1 MEPIVRTLDS
11 FPPPPVALPSF
22 LLNRPSPSGEPRA
35 PGEGTKT
42 GAVVPG
48 GGESPGGSVQNNGP
62 DRAQLKR
69 AAAEFESFFIYYML
83 KSMRQAIPK
92 GGLLDS
98 RHRDTYTGL
107 FDQEVAGLA
116 TRRGGFGLGKA
127 IEDQFFPSKPVR
139 PSSFPTDPPIE
150 GTVKEGP

>member
-1 MEPIVRTLDS
+1 MAT
-11 FPPPPVALPSF
+11 
-22 LLNRPSPSGEPRA
+22 GE
-35 PGEGTKT
+35 
-42 GAVVPG
+42 
-48 GGESPGGSVQNNGP
+48 GESPGGPAQNVP

-107 FDQEVAGLA
+107 LDQEVASLA
-116 TRRGGFGLGKA
+116 ARRGGFGLGKA
-127 IEDQFFPSKPVR
+127 IENQFFPSQPVR
-139 PSSFPTDPPIE
+139 PSSFPTGPPIE

>member
-1 MEPIVRTLDS
+1 MEPIIRTLDS
-11 FPPPPVALPSF
+11 FPSPPVAIPSF
-22 LLNRPSPSGEPRA
+22 PLHRSSPPGEPQVA
-35 PGEGTKT
+35 GEGTKT
-42 GAVVPG
+42 GVMAPG
-48 GGESPGGSVQNNGP
+48 EGESPGGPVQNAP
-62 DRAQLKR
+62 DRAQLKK

-107 FDQEVAGLA
+107 FDQEVASLA
-116 TRRGGFGLGKA
+116 ARRGGFGLGKA
-127 IEDQFFPSKPVR
+127 IENQFFPSKPVR

>member
-1 MEPIVRTLDS
+1 MEPVIRALDS
-11 FPPPPVALPSF
+11 FPPPPSVALPSF
-22 LLNRPSPSGEPRA
+22 LLNRPSPSGEPRT
-35 PGEGTKT
+35 PGDVTKA
-42 GAVVPG
+42 GAMALG
-48 GGESPGGSVQNNGP
+48 EGESPGGAVPNGP

-69 AAAEFESFFIYYML
+69 AATEFESFFIYYML

-98 RHRDTYTGL
+98 RHRDTYMGL

-116 TRRGGFGLGKA
+116 ARRGGFGLGKA
-127 IEDQFFPSKPVR
+127 IENQFFPSKPVP

-150 GTVKEGP
+150 GAVKEGP

>member
-1 MEPIVRTLDS
+1 MEPVIRALDS
-11 FPPPPVALPSF
+11 FPPPSVALPSF

-35 PGEGTKT
+35 PGDGTKA
-42 GAVVPG
+42 GAMALG
-48 GGESPGGSVQNNGP
+48 EGESPGGPVPKEP

-69 AAAEFESFFIYYML
+69 AATEFESFFIYYML
-83 KSMRQAIPK
+83 KAMRQAIPK

-116 TRRGGFGLGKA
+116 ARRGGFGLGKA

-139 PSSFPTDPPIE
+139 PSSFPTDLPIE